1 MNSNSTLDEFDLAG
15 LKLTEEKKIQ
25 FRKFDTNMDRILILL
40 GEFDKDKLSELEAL
54 ARNLGKNKPFGGR
67 KNKPCTKMW
76 VKNRFYE

>member
-1 MNSNSTLDEFDLAG
+1 MNSTLDEFDLTG

-25 FRKFDTNMDRILILL
+25 FRKFDTDMDRILTLL
-40 GEFDKDKLSELEAL
+40 SEFDKDKLNELEAL
-54 ARNLGKNKPFGGR
+54 ARSLG